1 MTTKISYA
9 AVFAAALAL
18 TGCGGT
24 SSSTT
29 PAQTSATV
37 GVAGATLT
45 VGKATLS
52 IPAGALAS
60 ATQVTLREAEPRHAG
75 RAHRVEVQFETEPNH
90 AAQLSVVVDDKNV
103 KSIKMHDNDADDSS
117 LGQVEVEDRNHH
129 QFKTEVNHSGGIEVE
144 VEHGLACATACSA
157 TEECDDGACK
167 PHAENEH
174 AKVCDP
180 VCASGEECDDGACKA
195 HAEAEH
201 QAPGAPATCA
211 PACAAGLECD
221 DGICKAHGG
230 KGKA

>member
-1 MTTKISYA
+1 MITKVSTA

-18 TGCGGT
+18 IGCGG
-24 SSSTT
+24 SSSA

-37 GVAGATLT
+37 GAAGATLT

-90 AAQLSVVVDDKNV
+90 ASQLSVVVDDKNV

-129 QFKTEVNHSGGIEVE
+129 EFKTEVNHSGGIEVE
-144 VEHGLACATACSA
+144 VEHGQACTTACAA
-157 TEECDDGACK
+157 TEECDDGVCK
-167 PHAENEH
+167 AHQEDAQ

-180 VCASGEECDDGACKA
+180 VCASGEECDDGVCKP

-201 QAPGAPATCA
+201 QAPGVPATCT
-211 PACAAGLECD
+211 PACATGLECD
-221 DGICKAHGG
+221 NGICKVHG
-230 KGKA
+230 KP